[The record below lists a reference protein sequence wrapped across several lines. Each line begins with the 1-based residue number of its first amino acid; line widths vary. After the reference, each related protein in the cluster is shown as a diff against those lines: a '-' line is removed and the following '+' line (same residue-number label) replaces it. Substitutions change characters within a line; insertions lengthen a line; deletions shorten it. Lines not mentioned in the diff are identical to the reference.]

1 LFERG
6 AIVGV
11 HSSVVKTFRHHSL
24 PLRALIVAGLMV
36 AWLVA
41 SNHCAIGLMKPQPGT
56 AAVHAV
62 CHNCQSEPM
71 KPQPASGGDREC
83 CKALQG
89 MPADT
94 AKVDV
99 KYDAAL
105 FTLIDFVAAAVPLP
119 TEPQAARALDTGPQR
134 SISFAEL
141 ILQRSLLSHAPPFAV

>member
-1 LFERG
+1 M
-6 AIVGV
+6 
-11 HSSVVKTFRHHSL
+11 
-24 PLRALIVAGLMV
+24 LMT

-41 SNHCAIGLMKPQPGT
+41 SNHCAIGLMRPAPTT
-56 AAVHAV
+56 AAAHSV
-62 CHNCQSEPM
+62 CHSCKSEPM

-89 MPADT
+89 TPADT

-105 FTLIDFVAAAVPLP
+105 FTLLDFVVTAVPSAVP
-119 TEPQAARALDTGPQR
+119 SRPAPALGTGPPR

-141 ILQRSLLSHAPPFAV
+141 ILQRSLLAHAPPFAV

>member
-1 LFERG
+1 M
-6 AIVGV
+6 
-11 HSSVVKTFRHHSL
+11 KTFRHHSS
-24 PLRALIVAGLMV
+24 PFRALLIAVLMT

-41 SNHCAIGLMKPQPGT
+41 SNHCAIGLMKPAPGT
-56 AAVHAV
+56 AAVHAG
-62 CHNCQSEPM
+62 CHACQSEPM

-94 AKVDV
+94 AKVEV
-99 KYDAAL
+99 KYDAPL
-105 FTLIDFVAAAVPLP
+105 FTQLDFVVTVVPSSAA
-119 TEPQAARALDTGPQR
+119 PQTASALATGPPR

>member
-1 LFERG
+1 MFERKP
-6 AIVGV
+6 ILGV
-11 HSSVVKTFRHHSL
+11 HSSVVKTFRHHSS
-24 PLRALIVAGLMV
+24 PLRALVVAVLMT

-41 SNHCAIGLMKPQPGT
+41 SNHCAIGLMKPVPGT

-62 CHNCQSEPM
+62 CHSCQPVPM

-105 FTLIDFVAAAVPLP
+105 FTLIDFVVTAVPSAVA
-119 TEPQAARALDTGPQR
+119 PQTTRALDTGPPR